1 MSEHQMQICHF
12 CQRTIKLAYYCEDCG
27 TSCCS
32 DCLNEEKIE
41 TLTCQDCNSQKIT
54 TSKGKKLICE
64 ACGSENVTRLNQ
76 ILKSCPRCH
85 SHQIINIYE
94 KKEEL
99 EKNFLNLIKN
109 ARVLIEPFKKVANSL
124 IVFRQKVENARAPP
138 IRCHHYPNMESEL
151 YSLIKLFIY
160 AKDNLLEKI
169 NVLFHLLSLN
179 KEYFFDIYNQP
190 NSNVRIIE
198 GIFENLNRN
207 YISINDFIETNS
219 ETIEKGLIPLQNNLH
234 FIKKI
239 SNYFEMYK
247 KYLNLAEEEKAVY
260 AIHAKL
266 ANGLNS
272 QDKYKKNKGILFI
285 TNFDLS
291 FIHLYGKFKK
301 KRKNIFKAP
310 VEDLTKLKIKGKLF
324 KKLYIEFSYGRY
336 EFTLP
341 TNSLNKVLDYI
352 IIARNFDETV
362 IFDDDM
368 ANKLYEIE
376 IDISDVINFVEEA
389 INSFFSIRCQYTN
402 IKQPIQNTQEYGTNN
417 SNLQGSLPPGIS
429 APIQQ
434 SYSNL
439 PYPQMN
445 PHINPNQNYQS
456 YPMNQNIYNPPLVYQ
471 NGYIT
476 TNGIAQRIQ
485 TPQDLRYYSNDIRNL
500 LPPNYNENEF
510 FLQNFNN
517 PNRIQNYQPQRRSNA
532 YNDLISD
539 IEQKNILMRKL
550 EQMQKYGKMFPQDQ
564 YQVNLEPFD
573 ELLYDPRYER
583 DSNIMNGN
591 QTAYQGYKNNHLSD
605 LFNPDYSLSGSTK
618 RSRIKIDKLKKKK
631 MLELEKE
638 RYSIEQTLNTLDKK
652 FNDGIISEI
661 DYFRTYKN
669 LQKDLYL
676 IDKKIENL
684 ENEIRENDSIR
695 SSNRELDRRRYFS

>member
-1 MSEHQMQICHF
+1 MSDQQLQICNF

-41 TLTCQDCNSQKIT
+41 TLTCHDCNSQKINIV
-54 TSKGKKLICE
+54 KGKKYICE
-64 ACGSENVTRLNQ
+64 DCGSENVNKLNQ
-76 ILKSCPRCH
+76 VLKSCPRCH
-85 SHQIINIYE
+85 SLQIINIYE

-99 EKNFLNLIKN
+99 EKKFLNLIKN
-109 ARVLIEPFKKVANSL
+109 ARALIEPFKESSNSL
-124 IVFRQKVENARAPP
+124 IEYRQQIENARAPP
-138 IRCHHYPNMESEL
+138 IRCHHYPNMESDL

-160 AKDNLLEKI
+160 AKDNLLEKLA
-169 NVLFHLLSLN
+169 VLFHHISLN
-179 KEYFFDIYNQP
+179 KEYFFDIYSQP

-198 GIFENLNRN
+198 GIFENLNRSF
-207 YISINDFIETNS
+207 ISINEFIETNND
-219 ETIEKGLIPLQNNLH
+219 TINKGLIPLQNNLL

-239 SNYFEMYK
+239 SNFFEMYK
-247 KYLNLAEEEKAVY
+247 KYLNLAEEEKPVY

-272 QDKYKKNKGILFI
+272 QDKYRKNKGILFI

-291 FIHLYGKFKK
+291 FIHLFGKFKK

-310 VEDLTKLKIKGKLF
+310 VEDLIRLKIKGKIF

-341 TNSLNKVLDYI
+341 PHSINKVLDYI

-362 IFDDDM
+362 IFDKEM
-368 ANKLYEIE
+368 AKKLYNIE
-376 IDISDVINFVEEA
+376 IDISEVINFVEEA
-389 INSFFSIRCQYTN
+389 INSFFSIRCQYTKV
-402 IKQPIQNTQEYGTNN
+402 KQPIQNTQSNN
-417 SNLQGSLPPGIS
+417 QPLLGNFPTGVNTSIQRSYPNPVYPQIDPRFNPNPG
-429 APIQQ
+429 
-434 SYSNL
+434 YNL
-439 PYPQMN
+439 P
-445 PHINPNQNYQS
+445 S
-456 YPMNQNIYNPPLVYQ
+456 NQNIFNPPPLYQ
-471 NGYIT
+471 NNFT
-476 TNGIAQRIQ
+476 TINGTPQRIQ
-485 TPQDLRYYSNDIRNL
+485 TPHDLRYYSNDLRSL

-517 PNRIQNYQPQRRSNA
+517 PNRIQNYQPQRGSTA

-539 IEQKNILMRKL
+539 MENKNILMRKL
-550 EQMQKYGKMFPQDQ
+550 EQMQKYGKGSISDY
-564 YQVNLEPFD
+564 YQINPEPLD
-573 ELLYDPRYER
+573 ELLYDSRYR
-583 DSNIMNGN
+583 KDSNIMNN
-591 QTAYQGYKNNHLSD
+591 VQGDYHGYAKNHLSD
-605 LFNPDYSLSGSTK
+605 LFNSDYSISGS
-618 RSRIKIDKLKKKK
+618 SRRRQNSKIDKLKKKE

-638 RYSIEQTLNTLDKK
+638 RYSIEQTLNTLDAK

-676 IDKKIENL
+676 IDKKIESL
-684 ENEIRENDSIR
+684 DNEIKESESIR
-695 SSNRELDRRRYFS
+695 KSHRELDRRRYFS

>member
-1 MSEHQMQICHF
+1 MSDHQMQICHF

-41 TLTCQDCNSQKIT
+41 TLTCQNCDSQKID
-54 TSKGKKLICE
+54 TSKGKKPTCE
-64 ACGSENVTRLNQ
+64 ECGSENIEHLNQ

-99 EKNFLNLIKN
+99 EKNFLNLITN
-109 ARVLIEPFKKVANSL
+109 ARALIEPFKHVADSL
-124 IVFRQKVENARAPP
+124 FVFRQQVEHARAPP
-138 IRCHHYPNMESEL
+138 LRCHHYPNMESEL

-169 NVLFHLLSLN
+169 NVLFHHLSLN
-179 KEYFFDIYNQP
+179 KEYFFDVYNQP
-190 NSNVRIIE
+190 NSNVKIIE
-198 GIFENLNRN
+198 GIYGNLNRT
-207 YISINDFIETNS
+207 YISIKEFIETNV
-219 ETIEKGLIPLQNNLH
+219 ETINKGLIPLQNNLQ

-247 KYLNLAEEEKAVY
+247 KYLNLAEEEKPVY

-310 VEDLTKLKIKGKLF
+310 VEDLTKLRVRGKIF

-341 TNSLNKVLDYI
+341 ANSLNKVLDYI

-362 IFDDDM
+362 IFDEGM
-368 ANKLYEIE
+368 AKKLYDIE
-376 IDISDVINFVEEA
+376 IDISEVLNFIEDA
-389 INSFFSIRCQYTN
+389 INSFFSIRCQYNN
-402 IKQPIQNTQEYGTNN
+402 IKQPNQLIQNPVKSN
-417 SNLQGSLPPGIS
+417 SNLPSTYPTGFIAPTQQTYPNSL
-429 APIQQ
+429 
-434 SYSNL
+434 
-439 PYPQMN
+439 YPQIDPRLSSN
-445 PHINPNQNYQS
+445 SGYQG
-456 YPMNQNIYNPPLVYQ
+456 YPINQNIYNNLPLYQ
-471 NGYIT
+471 TGYIKS
-476 TNGIAQRIQ
+476 NFPSPRIQ
-485 TPQDLRYYSNDIRNL
+485 SPQDLRNYGNDIRNL
-500 LPPNYNENEF
+500 LPPRYNENEF

-517 PNRIQNYQPQRRSNA
+517 PNRIQNYQPQRGSNP

-539 IEQKNILMRKL
+539 MEEKNILMRKL
-550 EQMQKYGKMFPQDQ
+550 EQMQKYGNIFPPDN
-564 YQVNLEPFD
+564 YRMYKDPLD
-573 ELLYDPRYER
+573 KLLYDNRY
-583 DSNIMNGN
+583 DQISNET
-591 QTAYQGYKNNHLSD
+591 QPLYQGYTKNHLSD
-605 LFNPDYSLSGSTK
+605 LFNNGHSLSNSTK
-618 RSRIKIDKLKKKK
+618 VNRKRNDKLKKKK

-638 RYSIEQTLNTLDKK
+638 RYSIEQTLATLDTK

-676 IDKKIENL
+676 IDKKIESL

-695 SSNRELDRRRYFS
+695 SSSRDLDGRRYFS

>member
-1 MSEHQMQICHF
+1 MSDQQLQVCHF

-41 TLTCQDCNSQKIT
+41 TLSCHDCNSQKIDT
-54 TSKGKKLICE
+54 TKGKKFTCE
-64 ACGSENVTRLNQ
+64 DCGSENISRLNQ
-76 ILKSCPRCH
+76 VLKSCPRCH

-109 ARVLIEPFKKVANSL
+109 ARALIEPFKEVANSL
-124 IVFRQKVENARAPP
+124 IEHRQQIENARAPP
-138 IRCHHYPNMESEL
+138 IRCHHYPNMESDL

-169 NVLFHLLSLN
+169 NVLFHHLSLN
-179 KEYFFDIYNQP
+179 KEYFFDIYSQP

-198 GIFENLNRN
+198 GIFENLKRSFV
-207 YISINDFIETNS
+207 SINEFMEANS
-219 ETIEKGLIPLQNNLH
+219 DTINKGLIPLQNNLQ

-247 KYLNLAEEEKAVY
+247 KYLNLAEEEKPVY
-260 AIHAKL
+260 AIHARL

-272 QDKYKKNKGILFI
+272 QDKYRKNKGVLFI

-310 VEDLTKLKIKGKLF
+310 VEDLTRLKIKGKLF

-341 TNSLNKVLDYI
+341 GNSINKVLDYI

-362 IFDDDM
+362 IFDKEM
-368 ANKLYEIE
+368 ANKLYDIE
-376 IDISDVINFVEEA
+376 IDISEVINFVEEA
-389 INSFFSIRCQYTN
+389 INSFFSLRCQYSKV
-402 IKQPIQNTQEYGTNN
+402 KQPIQNPQNRN
-417 SNLQGSLPPGIS
+417 SPLLSSFPPGINTLTQHS
-429 APIQQ
+429 CPNPLYPPIDPRFSPAPGYI
-434 SYSNL
+434 L
-439 PYPQMN
+439 P
-445 PHINPNQNYQS
+445 S
-456 YPMNQNIYNPPLVYQ
+456 NQNIYNPPPLYQ
-471 NGYIT
+471 NNVT
-476 TNGIAQRIQ
+476 TINGTPQRIQ
-485 TPQDLRYYSNDIRNL
+485 TPHDLRYYSNDLRSL

-517 PNRIQNYQPQRRSNA
+517 PNRIQNYQPQRASNP

-539 IEQKNILMRKL
+539 IEDKNILMRKL
-550 EQMQKYGKMFPQDQ
+550 EQMQKYGKGSALDY
-564 YQVNLEPFD
+564 YQISPDPLD
-573 ELLYDPRYER
+573 ELLYDSGYRKDP
-583 DSNIMNGN
+583 SIANG
-591 QTAYQGYKNNHLSD
+591 TQGEYHGYAKNHLSD
-605 LFNPDYSLSGSTK
+605 LFNSDYSLSGS
-618 RSRIKIDKLKKKK
+618 SRRRHNNKSEKWKKKK

-638 RYSIEQTLNTLDKK
+638 RYSIEQTLSTLDTK

-676 IDKKIENL
+676 IDKKIESL
-684 ENEIRENDSIR
+684 DNEIRENESI
-695 SSNRELDRRRYFS
+695 RELDRRRYFS

>member
-1 MSEHQMQICHF
+1 MSDHQMQICHF
-12 CQRTIKLAYYCEDCG
+12 CQRTIKVAYYCEDCG

-41 TLTCQDCNSQKIT
+41 TLTCQDCNSQKIY
-54 TSKGKKLICE
+54 TSKGKKPICE
-64 ACGSENVTRLNQ
+64 DCGSANITQLNQ

-85 SHQIINIYE
+85 SHQILNIYE

-109 ARVLIEPFKKVANSL
+109 ARILIEPFKNMANSL

-151 YSLIKLFIY
+151 YSLVKLFIY

-169 NVLFHLLSLN
+169 NILFHHLSLN

-198 GIFENLNRN
+198 GIFENLNRTS
-207 YISINDFIETNS
+207 ISIKDFLETNS
-219 ETIEKGLIPLQNNLH
+219 ETIKKGLIPLQNNLQ

-239 SNYFEMYK
+239 SNLFEMYK
-247 KYLNLAEEEKAVY
+247 KYLNLAEKEKPVY

-272 QDKYKKNKGILFI
+272 QDKYRKNKGILFI

-301 KRKNIFKAP
+301 KQKNIFKAP
-310 VEDLTKLKIKGKLF
+310 VEDLTKLKIKGRVF
-324 KKLYIEFSYGRY
+324 KKLYIEFPYGRY

-341 TNSLNKVLDYI
+341 PNSLNKVLDYI

-362 IFDDDM
+362 VFDEEI
-368 ANKLYEIE
+368 AKKLYEIE
-376 IDISDVINFVEEA
+376 IDISEVLNFIEEA

-402 IKQPIQNTQEYGTNN
+402 IKPSKQNLQEYTNNN
-417 SNLQGSLPPGIS
+417 SNLQGTYPPAGNLT
-429 APIQQ
+429 IQQ
-434 SYSNL
+434 SYSN
-439 PYPQMN
+439 PAYSQTN
-445 PHINPNQNYQS
+445 PRFDPNSGFQNY
-456 YPMNQNIYNPPLVYQ
+456 PTHQNIYNTPPFYQ
-471 NGYIT
+471 PNYARINGLS
-476 TNGIAQRIQ
+476 QRIQ
-485 TPQDLRYYSNDIRNL
+485 TPHDLRYYGNDIRNL

-517 PNRIQNYQPQRRSNA
+517 PNRIQNYQPHRGANP

-539 IEQKNILMRKL
+539 IEEKNILMRKL
-550 EQMQKYGKMFPQDQ
+550 EQMQKYGKASPPD
-564 YQVNLEPFD
+564 YYGINTAPLD
-573 ELLYDPRYER
+573 ELLYDSHYDRSPNISNDNQPAYHRY
-583 DSNIMNGN
+583 S
-591 QTAYQGYKNNHLSD
+591 KNHLSD
-605 LFNPDYSLSGSTK
+605 LFNSDYSFSSSKK
-618 RSRIKIDKLKKKK
+618 RDRLKIDKLKKKK

-638 RYSIEQTLNTLDKK
+638 RFSIEQTLNTLDSK

-684 ENEIRENDSIR
+684 ENEMRESESIR

>member
-1 MSEHQMQICHF
+1 MQICHF

-41 TLTCQDCNSQKIT
+41 TLTCQECNSQKID

-64 ACGSENVTRLNQ
+64 ECGSENVSRLNQ

-99 EKNFLNLIKN
+99 EKNFLKLIKN
-109 ARVLIEPFKKVANSL
+109 ARLIIEPFKEAANSL
-124 IVFRQKVENARAPP
+124 IVFRQKIENARAPP
-138 IRCHHYPNMESEL
+138 IRCHHYPSMESEL

-160 AKDNLLEKI
+160 AKDNLLEKL
-169 NVLFHLLSLN
+169 NVLFHHLSLN

-198 GIFENLNRN
+198 GIFENLNRS
-207 YISINDFIETNS
+207 YVSITEFIESNS
-219 ETIEKGLIPLQNNLH
+219 ETINKGLIPLQNNLH
-234 FIKKI
+234 FIEKVR
-239 SNYFEMYK
+239 NYFEMYK
-247 KYLNLAEEEKAVY
+247 KYLNLAEEEKPVY

-272 QDKYKKNKGILFI
+272 QDKYKKNRGILFV

-291 FIHLYGKFKK
+291 FIHLYGKFRK

-310 VEDLTKLKIKGKLF
+310 VEDLTRLNIKGKLF
-324 KKLYIEFSYGRY
+324 KRLYIEFPYGRY

-341 TNSLNKVLDYI
+341 ANSLNKILDYI

-362 IFDDDM
+362 IFDEDM

-376 IDISDVINFVEEA
+376 IDTSEVINFVEEA
-389 INSFFSIRCQYTN
+389 INSFFSIRCQYSN
-402 IKQPIQNTQEYGTNN
+402 LKQPIESTQGYGINN
-417 SNLQGSLPPGIS
+417 SNLQNIPPAGMS

-434 SYSNL
+434 SYPNSTYSQIIN
-439 PYPQMN
+439 N
-445 PHINPNQNYQS
+445 PFNPNQRYQT
-456 YPMNQNIYNPPLVYQ
+456 YPTNQNSFILPPLYQ
-471 NGYIT
+471 NSYVR
-476 TNGIAQRIQ
+476 TNGIPQYIH
-485 TPQDLRYYSNDIRNL
+485 TPQDLRYYSDDLRNL
-500 LPPNYNENEF
+500 LPPNYNENQF

-517 PNRIQNYQPQRRSNA
+517 PHRIQNYQPQRGTNPF
-532 YNDLISD
+532 NDLISD
-539 IEQKNILMRKL
+539 VEEKNILMRKL
-550 EQMQKYGKMFPQDQ
+550 EQMQKYGNGSPPDHRQINMDP
-564 YQVNLEPFD
+564 LD
-573 ELLYDPRYER
+573 ELLYESHYDRNP
-583 DSNIMNGN
+583 NITNEN
-591 QTAYQGYKNNHLSD
+591 QPGYQGYIKNHLSD
-605 LFNPDYSLSGSTK
+605 LFNSDYSLSNSTRRNRVK
-618 RSRIKIDKLKKKK
+618 NDKLKKKR

-638 RYSIEQTLNTLDKK
+638 RYSIDQTLNTLDTK

-684 ENEIRENDSIR
+684 EKEIRETQSIR
-695 SSNRELDRRRYFS
+695 SSHRELDRRRYFS